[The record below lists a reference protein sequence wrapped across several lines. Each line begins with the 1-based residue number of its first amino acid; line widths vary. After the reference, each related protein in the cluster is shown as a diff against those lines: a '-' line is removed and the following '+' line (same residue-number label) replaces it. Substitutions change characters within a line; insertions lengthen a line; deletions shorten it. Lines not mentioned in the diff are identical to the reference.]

1 MSNPLTFL
9 LPVPYDRVRR
19 ALVVQTEDGAQI
31 PDIVRRV
38 REIFPGTSVEALLRE
53 ADAGRRNEIGADH
66 VRIAR
71 WEDRL
76 TLIRSL
82 REHRFDVV
90 AYQLGDGGSHG
101 ELRRLPFLLRCRSII
116 AFNPRLDY
124 FPLNVFRLADVA
136 HHFGYA
142 ESPEAGASIT
152 GTVGRLIVEAVVRP
166 LTTLYLLASVAG
178 IRLGALLR
186 PPASAKQRRA

>member
-19 ALVVQTEDGAQI
+19 ALVVQTEDGAQL
-31 PDIVRRV
+31 PDIVRRL
-38 REIFPGTSVEALLRE
+38 REIFPGASVEALLRE

-71 WEDRL
+71 WEERL

-82 REHRFDVV
+82 REHRYDVV
-90 AYQLGDGGSHG
+90 AYQLGDGGSRG
-101 ELRRLPFLLRCRSII
+101 ELGRLPFLLRCRSII
-116 AFNPRLDY
+116 AFNSRLDY

-142 ESPEAGASIT
+142 DSPEAGASFAGILS
-152 GTVGRLIVEAVVRP
+152 RALVEAVVRP
-166 LTTLYLLASVAG
+166 ATVLYLLGSVAR
-178 IRLGALLR
+178 IRLGAALR
-186 PPASAKQRRA
+186 PAAAAKRR